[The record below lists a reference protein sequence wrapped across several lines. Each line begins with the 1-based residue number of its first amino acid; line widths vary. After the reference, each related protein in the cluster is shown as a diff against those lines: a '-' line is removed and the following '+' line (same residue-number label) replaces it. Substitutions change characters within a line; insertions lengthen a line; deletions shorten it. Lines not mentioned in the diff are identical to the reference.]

1 MKVTKD
7 DNIGM
12 ATSIGIHALL
22 LILLF
27 FFVLHDPKSQET
39 GGGLEIDFGFSAGGM
54 GDIQPTTTQQVAQVQ
69 QNTATQSE
77 VNEEALSTMVDEPT
91 TTVAP
96 KEVNKPV
103 TKPEEKPEV
112 KEKPQEV
119 IVGALYNTTNKS
131 GGQGDSNK
139 PGDQGSPDGKPGGGA
154 GGSGGGP
161 GSGGSGTGVSYDLG
175 GRGAKNLYKPEF
187 TIQEEGSVR
196 VKITVDRA
204 GNVVNATT
212 DGVRGSSTTNKYLH
226 TRAIEAA
233 LKCKFEANPDA
244 SPEQIGYVTY
254 NFMLK

>member
-12 ATSIGIHALL
+12 ATSLGIHALL

-27 FFVLHDPKSQET
+27 FFILHDPKSQET
-39 GGGLEIDFGFSAGGM
+39 GGGLEIDFGYSDEGM
-54 GDIQPTTTQQVAQVQ
+54 GKAQPTTTQLITQVQ
-69 QNTATQSE
+69 QQTATQSD
-77 VNEEALSTMVDEPT
+77 VNENALSSMVDEPS

-96 KEVNKPV
+96 REVTKPIV
-103 TKPEEKPEV
+103 KPEEKPV

-119 IVGALYNTTNKS
+119 NVGALYSASNQS
-131 GGQGDSNK
+131 SGQGDSNI
-139 PGDQGSPDGKPGGGA
+139 PGDKGNPDGRIG
-154 GGSGGGP
+154 GGSGGTGGGA

-175 GRGAKNLYKPEF
+175 GRGAKNLFRPDF

-196 VKITVDRA
+196 VKITVDRL
-204 GNVVNATT
+204 GNVINATT
-212 DGVRGSSTTNKYLH
+212 DGVRGSTTTNKYLH
-226 TRAIEAA
+226 NRAIEAA

-244 SPEQIGYVTY
+244 SPEQIGFITY